1 VIDDANLRGSVWIN
15 RSLRS
20 VDLEFANPPML
31 IRSRFRVSRVLE
43 QEAHEDFE
51 DHALSHFARHAAVQ
65 LPPER
70 PSSIEIVFGERA
82 VTAPVKLSTIVFASV
97 NLEQLGMPDSAV
109 DIALA
114 LLPDKPLG
122 LLQVDD
128 PTAERLLAL
137 ELLRRL
143 WPSLGFQ

>member
-1 VIDDANLRGSVWIN
+1 MIDDANLHGSVWIN
-15 RSLRS
+15 RGLRS

-51 DHALSHFARHAAVQ
+51 DHALSHYARHAAVQ

-70 PSSIEIVFGERA
+70 PYSIEIVFGEIA
-82 VTAPVKLSTIVFASV
+82 VTAPVNLSTIVFASV
-97 NLEQLGMPDSAV
+97 NLEQVGMPESAV
-109 DIALA
+109 DIALVV
-114 LLPDKPLG
+114 LPDEPLR

-137 ELLRRL
+137 ELQRRL
-143 WPSLGFQ
+143 WPPLGL